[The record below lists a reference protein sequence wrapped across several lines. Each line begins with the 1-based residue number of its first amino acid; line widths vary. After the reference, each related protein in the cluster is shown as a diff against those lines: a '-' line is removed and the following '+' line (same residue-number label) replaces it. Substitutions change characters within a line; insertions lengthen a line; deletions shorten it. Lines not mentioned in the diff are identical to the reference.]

1 MGPAPACTL
10 CPLHEESNKRRCET
24 YGRMLAEGHARQVEL
39 EAQLSRSH
47 EEAERLRAL
56 VGRLYAEQPA
66 SLKRKLAGVDDSHD
80 ELMALLFSVV

>member
-1 MGPAPACTL
+1 
-10 CPLHEESNKRRCET
+10 
-24 YGRMLAEGHARQVEL
+24 MLAEGHARQVDL

-47 EEAERLRAL
+47 EELHLLRVELREAERLRAL
-56 VGRLYAEQPA
+56 VGRLCAEQPA